1 MKINK
6 VSSAAAAVALTL
18 MSFGC
23 FAAETV
29 SATSLTLDGTV
40 SKIARQAKQQ
50 GEHFKVI
57 SADTNNYAHVTAE
70 LYK

>member
-6 VSSAAAAVALTL
+6 VTSAAAAVAFSL

-23 FAAETV
+23 FAQTV
-29 SATSLTLDGTV
+29 SATSSTLDGAV

-50 GEHFKVI
+50 GDHFRVI